1 MGDVVKAKILVLRFS
16 SIGDIVLTTPV
27 LRVLEDQLNGGAEIH
42 FVVKKKFESVVV
54 HNPRIAKVFA
64 FEKTVQEILPA
75 LMEEGYDYIIDLQNN
90 VRSRI
95 IKRRLKSLAFS
106 VDKRNFAK
114 FLWVQWGVKGHIS
127 HIVERYCRP

>member
-54 HNPRIAKVFA
+54 HNP
-64 FEKTVQEILPA
+64 
-75 LMEEGYDYIIDLQNN
+75 
-90 VRSRI
+90 
-95 IKRRLKSLAFS
+95 
-106 VDKRNFAK
+106 
-114 FLWVQWGVKGHIS
+114 
-127 HIVERYCRP
+127 